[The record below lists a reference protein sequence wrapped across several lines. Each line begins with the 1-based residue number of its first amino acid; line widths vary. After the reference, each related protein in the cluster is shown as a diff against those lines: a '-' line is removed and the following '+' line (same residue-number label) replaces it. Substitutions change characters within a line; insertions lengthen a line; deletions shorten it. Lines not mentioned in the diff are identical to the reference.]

1 MFADFQRKRDR
12 FAIALF
18 ALALLLSGLLLSA
31 VAYAYHRYG
40 QSPVVEAEPEPEPEI
55 LVEFAPPEPEQEPEP
70 IEEEPIVAPE
80 PAAVFRPAAARPVIT
95 PPEDIPDARPE
106 ESSAELREERDT
118 GPVGG
123 DTRGVPGGR
132 GGQTTAQAAPE
143 PPAPPPPP
151 PPPPRRREREA
162 PQVSTE
168 SIRAGGPTF
177 RCEEPPEVRAQGIAG
192 VVLVQVAVD
201 VDGSLKRMNILRG
214 PAALQDVV
222 RGCLRERPHWQAG
235 SWRPA
240 IGPDG
245 NPLLHAWVQP
255 FQFRARNL

>member
-18 ALALLLSGLLLSA
+18 ALALLLSGLLITA
-31 VAYAYHRYG
+31 VGYAYHRYG
-40 QSPVVEAEPEPEPEI
+40 QSAVVEAEPEPEEEI
-55 LVEFAPPEPEQEPEP
+55 LVEFAPPEPEEEPEP

-80 PAAVFRPAAARPVIT
+80 PVAVFRPAAARPVIT
-95 PPEDIPDARPE
+95 PPDDIPDARPE
-106 ESSAELREERDT
+106 ESSAELRQERDT

-132 GGQTTAQAAPE
+132 GGQTTAQATPE
-143 PPAPPPPP
+143 PPPPPPP
-151 PPPPRRREREA
+151 PPPPRRRDRDA

-177 RCEEPPEVRAQGIAG
+177 RCEEPPEVRAQGVAG
-192 VVLVQVAVD
+192 VVLVQVAVG
-201 VDGSLKRMNILRG
+201 VDGSLQRMNLLRG
-214 PAALQDVV
+214 PTVLQEVV
-222 RGCLRERPHWQAG
+222 RNCLRERPHWQAG

-240 IGPDG
+240 TGPDG
-245 NPLLHAWVQP
+245 NPILHAWVQP